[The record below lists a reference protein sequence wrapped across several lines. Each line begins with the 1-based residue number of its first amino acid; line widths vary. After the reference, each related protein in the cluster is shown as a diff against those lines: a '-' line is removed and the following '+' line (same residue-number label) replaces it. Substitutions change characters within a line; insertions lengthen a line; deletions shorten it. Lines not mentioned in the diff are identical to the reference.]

1 MVSQLDQSVLRL
13 TNLDILSLKLMNHV
27 LDGDM
32 TLVVQETGRLSLC

>member
-27 LDGDM
+27 LDRDM
-32 TLVVQETGRLSLC
+32 TLVVQETGCLSLC